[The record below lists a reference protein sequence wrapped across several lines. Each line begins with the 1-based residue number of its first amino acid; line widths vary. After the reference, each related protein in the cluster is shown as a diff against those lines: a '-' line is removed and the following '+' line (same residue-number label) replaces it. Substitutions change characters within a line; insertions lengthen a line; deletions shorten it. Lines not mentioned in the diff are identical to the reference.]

1 MALDSIAQMER
12 VFHPR
17 SIAIVGASDREGN
30 LGRRFVKALQFRGF
44 EQIYVVNPNANEL
57 SGLPSYSSLKDIQ
70 NDIDLVIVATAPH
83 LVRQIIVD
91 CAEKGV
97 FGAIIFS
104 AGFGE
109 LGEEGKRREG
119 ELVEIAHR
127 AGVRIIGPNCTGI
140 YCPSANVATTTALPL
155 ESGSVGMVSHSGS
168 FAESFPVLA
177 GTKGVRFSKV
187 VSCGNESD
195 LNAAD
200 FLEYLGQDTET
211 KLIIGY
217 IEGIKEGRRF
227 FEVARQVSM
236 TKPIIIWKGG
246 LTEAGAKA
254 ASSHTGALVGSKDI
268 WRALCKQTGIL
279 TVNSAEELLD
289 LVLTF
294 CYLPL
299 PKGKR
304 IGIIS
309 GPGGFAVTTSD
320 ACTRFGLD
328 LVEFPPKIQQRL
340 REIVPPV
347 GGSVRNPADV
357 SIKSTLE
364 PELFMKSIKIVA
376 QSENIDMIYVI
387 RGLPDKSFLD
397 TLLETGKDIKKPLG
411 VFVFRQEVITEEHLP
426 LLKAGIVTF
435 TDSARGILA
444 LSRLAHY
451 GEFLRNSSASYG
463 KTKVK
468 DFA

>member
-1 MALDSIAQMER
+1 VLQHRVAQLERIFHPKSIA
-12 VFHPR
+12 V
-17 SIAIVGASDREGN
+17 VGASERGGN
-30 LGRRFVKALQFRGF
+30 LGHRFVKALQFRGF
-44 EQIYVVNPNANEL
+44 EPIYIVNPNASEL
-57 SGLPSYSSLKDIQ
+57 FGLPSYSSVKDIPG
-70 NDIDLVIVATAPH
+70 DVGLVIVATAPH
-83 LVRQIIVD
+83 LVHQIITD
-91 CAEKGV
+91 CAKKGV
-97 FGAIIFS
+97 TGAIVFS

-109 LGEEGKRREG
+109 LGEEGKKQER

-127 AGVRIIGPNCTGI
+127 GGVRIIGPNCSGI
-140 YCPSANVATTTALPL
+140 YCPSAKVASTTALPM

-168 FAESFPVLA
+168 FAESFPALA
-177 GTKGVRFSKV
+177 GAKGIRFSKV

-200 FLEYLGQDTET
+200 FLEYFGQDEET
-211 KLIIGY
+211 KLVIGY

-227 FEVARQVSM
+227 FEIARQVSLS
-236 TKPIIIWKGG
+236 KPIIIWKGG
-246 LTEAGAKA
+246 LTESGAKA
-254 ASSHTGALVGSKDI
+254 ASSHTGGLVGSRDI
-268 WRALCKQTGIL
+268 WRALCKQTGII

-299 PKGKR
+299 PRGKR

-320 ACTRFGLD
+320 ACAKFGLD
-328 LVEFPPKIQQRL
+328 LTEFPHDIQQRL

-347 GGSVRNPADV
+347 GGSVTNPADV

-364 PELFMKSIKIVA
+364 PGLFMKAIKIVE
-376 QSENIDMIYVI
+376 QSDNIDIIYVI

-397 TLLETGKDIKKPLG
+397 DLLETGKDIKKPLG
-411 VFVFRQEVITEEHLP
+411 VFLFRQEVITEEHLP
-426 LLKAGIVTF
+426 LLKAGIVIF
-435 TDSARGILA
+435 TDSARGVLA

-451 GEFLRNSSASYG
+451 SEFLRKSPIL
-463 KTKVK
+463 
-468 DFA
+468 

>member
-1 MALDSIAQMER
+1 MLIDSVTQMER
-12 VFHPR
+12 IFHPT
-17 SIAIVGASDREGN
+17 SIAIVGASNREGN

-44 EQIYVVNPNANEL
+44 ERIYVVNPNANEL
-57 SGLPSYSSLKDIQ
+57 FGLPSYSSLKDIQ
-70 NDIDLVIVATAPH
+70 NDIDLVIVATAPS
-83 LVRQIIVD
+83 LVRQIIIE

-97 FGAIIFS
+97 AGAIIFS

-109 LGEEGKRREG
+109 LGEEGKKRER

-140 YCPSANVATTTALPL
+140 YCPSANVATTTTLPL

-211 KLIIGY
+211 RLIIGY

-246 LTEAGAKA
+246 LTESGARA
-254 ASSHTGALVGSKDI
+254 ASSHTGALVGSTDI

-294 CYLPL
+294 CYFPL

-320 ACTRFGLD
+320 ACARFGLD

-347 GGSVRNPADV
+347 GGSVRNPVDV

-376 QSENIDMIYVI
+376 QSDNIDMIYVI

-397 TLLETGKDIKKPLG
+397 DLLETGKDIRKPLG
-411 VFVFRQEVITEEHLP
+411 VFIFRQEVITEEHLP
-426 LLKAGIVTF
+426 LLKAGIVIF
-435 TDSARGILA
+435 TDSVRGILA

-451 GEFLRNSSASYG
+451 SEFLRNSSAS
-463 KTKVK
+463 
-468 DFA
+468 